1 MPGTGLLMYDIARI
15 ASLRG
20 CGMECVRTKDLLEL
34 KRTFVLVSC
43 IDGGLSYMPLV
54 KGASEGSF
62 DALQH

>member
-15 ASLRG
+15 ASLRVR
-20 CGMECVRTKDLLEL
+20 GMECVLTKDLVEL
-34 KRTFVLVSC
+34 KGTLVLASC
-43 IDGGLSYMPLV
+43 IDGGSSYMPLV